1 MAQKLIATFNQLPGY
16 LKGFVV
22 LNVSKPAMHPTK
34 KALLDTVLQLLD
46 SKPADEIS
54 VDEVLQVSGVSKGSL
69 YHHYEDYP
77 DLIEDALVFRYA
89 RYVDLSM
96 ELMGPMLD
104 EPKNKDDFFEALKI
118 LTRKTQ
124 SDKNAQNRQER
135 AELLG
140 KAGHNPRLRKKLGVE
155 QKRLTNEL
163 NSYMR
168 KAVDKGFFSK
178 DLDTDAA
185 ALFIQTY
192 TLGLILNDVA
202 ESPLE
207 KDRWNDLIDRVL
219 AMAFLSKS

>member
-1 MAQKLIATFNQLPGY
+1 MEFAPGR
-16 LKGFVV
+16 LLLQG
-22 LNVSKPAMHPTK
+22 SEASIHPTK
-34 KALLDTVLQLLD
+34 NALLDTVLQILEN
-46 SKPADEIS
+46 KPADQIS
-54 VDEVLQVSGVSKGSL
+54 IDEVLQISGISKGSL

-104 EPKNKDDFFEALKI
+104 EPKNKDDFYEALKI

-140 KAGHNPRLRKKLGVE
+140 KAGHNPRLRKKLGAE

-207 KDRWNDLIDRVL
+207 KDRWNELIDRVL